1 MKHGSMTK
9 WPGASSKQR
18 RATRSE
24 LAKLV
29 LQVPTLVRV
38 TRYRELTLPLSSK
51 KREKCTTVG
60 CGWSGDASRSNRESH
75 DPAYDR
81 GTDRG
86 GRPSKPST
94 DSARSWWLRAPTAH
108 ADDYGEQLSQ
118 LAALLLQIG
127 L

>member
-1 MKHGSMTK
+1 MHD
-9 WPGASSKQR
+9 R
-18 RATRSE
+18 RLR
-24 LAKLV
+24 
-29 LQVPTLVRV
+29 LVR
-38 TRYRELTLPLSSK
+38 RREP
-51 KREKCTTVG
+51 V
-60 CGWSGDASRSNRESH
+60 NRESH

-108 ADDYGEQLSQ
+108 ADDYGEQLNQ